1 MRTRDRLRPDGQPGI
16 EIVPERHPHPSHR
29 ERDRGSAAGHGES
42 GGGEHPRG
50 PCRQAAN
57 QSCKMTKHTNPASVT
72 RNTNKPI
79 LIVGG
84 GFGGMRVARLLSKRR
99 KELGHPILLIDKHR
113 HHVYTPLLYEVA
125 SGCTTGAEM
134 ELSLIRGA
142 TFRFGEVMRSCCEIA
157 SAQGTVTGVDA
168 TRQEARLI
176 RRRVEA
182 LMAPKRN
189 GRKNGTIRLVVGG
202 GGATGTEFAAEMA
215 CCFRSMVRR
224 GALKRD
230 AWEVTLVEAT
240 NRLLGMLKPE
250 LSAFAKRRLER
261 LGVRV
266 MLDTCFKGVED
277 GTVVITP
284 RPLKPG
290 ESAGALVCDLR
301 PGSEKRLPA
310 DCIVWTGGVRGPSV
324 LKSFNLPLDPKD
336 RVIVDSS
343 MRVKGRRNLYAV
355 GDCASLTDPKTG
367 RPVPSL
373 AQAATR
379 EADVAAANIL
389 ADEGLAKTRRA
400 YDFPSFHTVVPLG
413 GKYALACIGRVTITG
428 FLGWVVRRL
437 ADLRYFVTALPV
449 RYALHAYIRGAWLY
463 VKND

>member
-1 MRTRDRLRPDGQPGI
+1 
-16 EIVPERHPHPSHR
+16 
-29 ERDRGSAAGHGES
+29 
-42 GGGEHPRG
+42 
-50 PCRQAAN
+50 
-57 QSCKMTKHTNPASVT
+57 MTKHTNPASVT

-168 TRQEARLI
+168 TRQEARLADGSVLAYGALVLALGSETDFFGIPGLRERAVTLKTRQDALDI